1 MESYEVVKLAIDRK
15 GPKEI
20 AEEMGVSLSMVY
32 KWAQP
37 PENAEPGKPTGSGT
51 PNPLDRVEQLMASTN
66 EPQIIEWLCHKAGG
80 HFVQNPEQLAAAGGY
95 DVVPATNE
103 ILHQFSELLNEVTK
117 AAEDNYISN
126 DESVAIREVWN
137 KLKCFTESFVVACEE
152 GNFKNIRTHG
162 PSGQSEE

>member
-20 AEEMGVSLSMVY
+20 ADEMGVSLSMVY

-37 PENAEPGKPTGSGT
+37 PENPPPGKPSGSGT
-51 PNPLDRVEQLMASTN
+51 PNPLDRVQQLMEISK

-80 HFVQNPEQLAAAGGY
+80 HFVQNPDQLAEAGGY
-95 DVVPATNE
+95 AVVPATNE
-103 ILHQFSELLNEVTK
+103 IVHQFSDLLNEITK
-117 AAEDNYISN
+117 AANDNHVSN
-126 DESVAIREVWN
+126 EESVQIREVWN

-152 GNFKNIRTHG
+152 GNFQKIKTQ
-162 PSGQSEE
+162 GQ